1 MHKYVYLMA
10 VPVIAF
16 YVIFHYM
23 PMYGAIIA
31 FKNFRPGLGIWGS
44 PWVGLTHFESFF
56 SGVFFGRLIRNT
68 LTINFYALILG
79 FPAPIILALL
89 LNEVRHSVFKRAVQ
103 TISYL
108 PYFISVV
115 VVCGMIMDFFSGD
128 GLVNYIITAFGG
140 DRVRFLA
147 RPEYF
152 RSIFVGSGIWQG
164 VGWGSIIYLAAISGI
179 DAELYEAAVI
189 DGAGRW
195 KQILHVT
202 LPGLSTTIII
212 LLILRF
218 GEMMTIGYEKIIL
231 LYNPST
237 YETADVISSYVY
249 RRGLLKADYSF
260 STAVGLFNS
269 AVNLVLLYAANTIS
283 RKVNDTSLW

>member
-1 MHKYVYLMA
+1 LHKYVYLMA